1 MQFFLPRRL
10 LASQTIV
17 YSLLFLFLISVTP
30 VATYAAELAPF
41 TTDGCSM
48 FPDGSGK
55 DKELWLSCCEDHDL
69 SYWRGGSEVQR
80 RVADESLEQCVTAK
94 GFPKLAALMFVG
106 VLVGGSPFL
115 PTPFRWGYGWPYLRG
130 YKALSN
136 KEEAEVARKLVTG
149 RQSPSR

>member
-55 DKELWLSCCEDHDL
+55 DKELWLSCCEDHD
-69 SYWRGGSEVQR
+69 
-80 RVADESLEQCVTAK
+80 
-94 GFPKLAALMFVG
+94 
-106 VLVGGSPFL
+106 
-115 PTPFRWGYGWPYLRG
+115 
-130 YKALSN
+130 
-136 KEEAEVARKLVTG
+136 
-149 RQSPSR
+149 